1 VQQQTKGVVDSFIWV
16 L

>member
-1 VQQQTKGVVDSFIWV
+1 VQQHTEGMVDSFIWV